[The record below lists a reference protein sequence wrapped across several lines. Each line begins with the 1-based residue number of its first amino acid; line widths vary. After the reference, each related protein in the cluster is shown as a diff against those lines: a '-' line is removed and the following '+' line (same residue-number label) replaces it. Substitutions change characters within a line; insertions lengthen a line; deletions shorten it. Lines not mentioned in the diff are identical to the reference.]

1 MNGSEGQAAAA
12 RRRVPEQPVLL
23 VKWYDY
29 TKWLLE
35 RVEQFPKSQ
44 RFVLGTRLADLVVEI
59 LEDVVE
65 AAYAGRPR
73 KVELLAKV
81 NRRIEV
87 ARWLVRLARDR
98 HLLSNAQLG
107 FSSGA
112 LEECGRM
119 VGGWLRSLA
128 SSGPTGASVA
138 RKSGR
143 AGGAPPASVG

>member
-1 MNGSEGQAAAA
+1 MNGSEGQGA
-12 RRRVPEQPVLL
+12 RPRKPVPEQPVLL

-35 RVEQFPKSQ
+35 RVEQFPKNQ
-44 RFVLGTRLADLVVEI
+44 RFVLGTRLANLAVEV
-59 LEDVVE
+59 LEDLVE

-73 KVELLAKV
+73 KTELLAKV

-98 HLLSNAQLG
+98 NLLSNAQLG
-107 FSSGA
+107 FNSRA

-119 VGGWLRSLA
+119 VGGWLRSLTKPD
-128 SSGPTGASVA
+128 PTRGA
-138 RKSGR
+138 GEPQP
-143 AGGAPPASVG
+143 GG